1 MYVLNSGYFRRILV
15 MWKAVVAEE
24 EMRKKKAKMR
34 REVILEFIIF
44 ALHATKFLFRGVRFD
59 GAYIIL
65 RAFL

>member
-1 MYVLNSGYFRRILV
+1 

-44 ALHATKFLFRGVRFD
+44 ALHATKFLFRGVWFD